1 MVRIMEKKNYGK
13 PRMKIIKVR
22 RPMIICDS
30 YSGGGEGG
38 GGAPQ
43 LELDEEIWF
52 EKERN
57 DKDNDEKELM
67 DDGRYAETLYETY
80 GMTLVD
86 RVIQQNQK

>member
-1 MVRIMEKKNYGK
+1 
-13 PRMKIIKVR
+13 
-22 RPMIICDS
+22 MIIC
-30 YSGGGEGG
+30 YSGGGEQN
-38 GGAPQ
+38 APQ

-67 DDGRYAETLYETY
+67 DDGRFAETLYETY

>member
-1 MVRIMEKKNYGK
+1 MEKKNYGK

-22 RPMIICDS
+22 RPMIIC
-30 YSGGGEGG
+30 YSGGGEQN
-38 GGAPQ
+38 APQ

>member
-22 RPMIICDS
+22 RPMIIC
-30 YSGGGEGG
+30 YSGGGEHGG
-38 GGAPQ
+38 GPNAPQ

-67 DDGRYAETLYETY
+67 DDGRYTDLRRNDGAD
-80 GMTLVD
+80 V
-86 RVIQQNQK
+86 V